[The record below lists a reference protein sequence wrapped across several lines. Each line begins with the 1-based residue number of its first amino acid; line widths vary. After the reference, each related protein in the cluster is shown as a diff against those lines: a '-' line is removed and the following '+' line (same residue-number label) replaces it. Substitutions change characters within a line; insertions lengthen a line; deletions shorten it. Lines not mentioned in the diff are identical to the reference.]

1 MAEALA
7 QHHDLGRA
15 VRVIANGCALR
26 RFRPASKENVVL
38 AAGRLWDAAKNLAA
52 LDRAAARLPWRV
64 YVAGDCRHPEQGF
77 VAPRHAVAL
86 GPLAAADLAQRMGRA
101 AIYALP
107 ARYEPFG
114 LSVLEAAASGCA
126 LVLGDIPSLREL
138 WEGAALFVDPDDD
151 GALAAAIA
159 DLIAQPALGGH
170 LGMRAMER
178 AQRFPAS
185 RMAAAYGEL
194 YRELA
199 ATSMTAG
206 AQRWASAG

>member
-1 MAEALA
+1 
-7 QHHDLGRA
+7 
-15 VRVIANGCALR
+15 LR

-86 GPLAAADLAQRMGRA
+86 GPLAAADLAQWMGRA